1 MEQKRLEQYAKL
13 AVEMG
18 ANVQKGQT
26 LILNTSIEAI
36 DFTRACVKAAYEA
49 GAKEVIVNYEDER
62 IAAMHYTYQSEETLS
77 HVRNWQ
83 VESKLFEGRRLSA
96 EDPLW
101 DPGRHERCRS
111 CEKRKGDAG
120 ERSGHEGSQ
129 CLYQQK

>member
-83 VESKLFEGRRLSA
+83 VESKLDYLKEGA
-96 EDPLW
+96 
-101 DPGRHERCRS
+101 
-111 CEKRKGDAG
+111 
-120 ERSGHEGSQ
+120 
-129 CLYQQK
+129 CLLKIH